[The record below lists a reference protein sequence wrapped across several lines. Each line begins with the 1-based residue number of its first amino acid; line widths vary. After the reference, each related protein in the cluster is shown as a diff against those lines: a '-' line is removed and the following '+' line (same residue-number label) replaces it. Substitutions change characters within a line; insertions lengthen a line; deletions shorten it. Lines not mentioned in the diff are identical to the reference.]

1 MSVPEVK
8 REEQISEIDLAEQ
21 KEASPVVM
29 KEESYLGMA
38 FRRFK
43 KHKLAVAGAI
53 FMIFLTV
60 VAIFAPLISPY
71 DPYHV
76 TDTFSGPPSKEHWL
90 GTDQVGRDVL
100 SRLIY
105 AARVSLLVGVGS
117 VAISTVIG
125 VFLGLIS
132 GYYGGKTDMII
143 MRVVDV
149 MMSFPPIL
157 LVLVAVSIVGP
168 NLRNLILIIGLIAWA
183 SVARLVRGS
192 VLSIKQLDYIK
203 ASIALGLG
211 TPRILFSHI
220 LPNVMAPVLVHATFF
235 MAAVIIIEASLSFL
249 GAGVQPPTASWGN
262 MLTSAQS
269 LTVLTSQPWLWV
281 PPGLMIFITVLSVN
295 FIGDGLRDAL
305 DPKSVK

>member
-8 REEQISEIDLAEQ
+8 REEHVSEINEIQ
-21 KEASPVVM
+21 ESQVRM
-29 KEESYLGMA
+29 HEESYLGMA
-38 FRRFK
+38 YRRFK

-53 FMIFLTV
+53 FMIFLTI
-60 VAIFAPLISPY
+60 VAIFAPWIAPH
-71 DPYHV
+71 DPYNV
-76 TDTFSGPPSKEHWL
+76 TNTFSGPPSSEHWL

-125 VFLGLIS
+125 VILGLIS

-143 MRVVDV
+143 MRVVDI

-168 NLRNLILIIGLIAWA
+168 NLTNLILIIGFIAWA

-192 VLSIKQLDYIK
+192 VLSLKQMDYIK
-203 ASIALGLG
+203 ASVALGIS

-305 DPKSVK
+305 DPRSMK